1 MAAQNETEDYWM
13 RRHIVY
19 SAGFMVAGF
28 FLSGCLTRTYTV
40 VKDRVDQD
48 VAGNQG
54 FVSGGAPADYQQAPK
69 KFTTRKTRVVEV
81 EFGKPLE
88 IEKAASEPKTGA
100 VPEQI
105 GSRQARPLEVTDS
118 PLEFEPALS
127 EPAQSK
133 ELPETYVVRK
143 NDTLQKIAQHFYGTT
158 KKWIKIFEA
167 NKEKLKTPDRIRPGQ
182 VIKIPKE

>member
-1 MAAQNETEDYWM
+1 MAKS
-13 RRHIVY
+13 IVY
-19 SAGFMVAGF
+19 CLLFVVL
-28 FLSGCLTRTYTV
+28 LSGCLTRTYTV

-48 VAGNQG
+48 VPGNQG
-54 FVSGGAPADYQQAPK
+54 FISGGVPADYQQAPK
-69 KFTTRKTRVVEV
+69 KFTTRKTRVIEV

-88 IEKAASEPKTGA
+88 IGEAAPAPKTEGA
-100 VPEQI
+100 PEQ
-105 GSRQARPLEVTDS
+105 AEPLEVTDS
-118 PLEFEPALS
+118 PLESESALS
-127 EPAQSK
+127 ETAQSK
-133 ELPETYVVRK
+133 ELPEIPETYVVQK

>member
-1 MAAQNETEDYWM
+1 MKRY
-13 RRHIVY
+13 IVY
-19 SAGFMVAGF
+19 SVGFMAAGF

-48 VAGNQG
+48 IPGNQG
-54 FVSGGAPADYQQAPK
+54 FVSGGVPADYQQAPK

-81 EFGKPLE
+81 EFGKPSE
-88 IEKAASEPKTGA
+88 IEKTASEPKTEV

-105 GSRQARPLEVTDS
+105 ESRQARPLEVTDS

-127 EPAQSK
+127 EAAQSK
-133 ELPETYVVRK
+133 ELPETYVVQK

-158 KKWIKIFEA
+158 KKWTKIYEA

-182 VIKIPKE
+182 TLKIPKE

>member
-1 MAAQNETEDYWM
+1 M
-13 RRHIVY
+13 
-19 SAGFMVAGF
+19 AGF

-48 VAGNQG
+48 VPGNQG
-54 FVSGGAPADYQQAPK
+54 FISGGVPADYQQAPK
-69 KFTTRKTRVVEV
+69 KFTTRKTRVIEV

-88 IEKAASEPKTGA
+88 IGESRPRAKDRRRP
-100 VPEQI
+100 
-105 GSRQARPLEVTDS
+105 GSQAEPLEVTDS
-118 PLEFEPALS
+118 PLESESALS
-127 EPAQSK
+127 ETAQSK
-133 ELPETYVVRK
+133 ELPEIPETYVVQK